1 MKCLS
6 RFLSDGSHQVF
17 VGNAKL
23 SGIKGGIVFF
33 LAVSVEQKEEA
44 VGDFVRS
51 GYSYGS
57 FLVSIKTVYFQNK

>member
-6 RFLSDGSHQVF
+6 CFQSDGAHQML

-33 LAVSVEQKEEA
+33 LAVPVEQKEEA
-44 VGDFVRS
+44 VGDFVRT